1 MYRDC
6 SKIASDR
13 RWLHERDLRY
23 DITVIPPRNL
33 CGECVKTKGHYHP
46 ENPQGV
52 GYPEIYEVLDGE
64 VWYLLQTRP
73 PDDVVLI
80 AATAGDVVIIPP
92 GYGHVSINPSPD
104 KTLSMANIVSTA
116 FKSEYSEYE
125 AFQGAAYYAMADGTL
140 KKNPRYKAVPPIRHV
155 RPASGH
161 GTHLFCRGPIYDLIG
176 DDDALAFLNFPERF
190 SPALSVLLKG

>member
-6 SKIASDR
+6 AKTASDR

-46 ENPQGV
+46 KNPQDV

-80 AATAGDVVIIPP
+80 AATAGDVVVIPP

-104 KTLSMANIVSTA
+104 RTLSMANIVSTA
-116 FKSEYSEYE
+116 FESEYGDYE
-125 AFQGAAYYAMADGTL
+125 KLQGAAYYAMADGTL
-140 KKNPRYKAVPPIRHV
+140 KKNPRYGTVPPARHA
-155 RPASGH
+155 RPASGRGSH
-161 GTHLFCRGPIYDLIG
+161 RSCKGPIYDLIG
-176 DDDALAFLNFPERF
+176 DEDALAFLNFPEQYA
-190 SPALSVLLKG
+190 PALSVLLKG